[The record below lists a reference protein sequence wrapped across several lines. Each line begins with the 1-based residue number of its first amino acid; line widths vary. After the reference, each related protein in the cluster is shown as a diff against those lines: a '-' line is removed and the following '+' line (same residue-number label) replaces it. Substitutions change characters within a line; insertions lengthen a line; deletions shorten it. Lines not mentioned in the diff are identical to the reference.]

1 MQSSIFALVA
11 FGMLLAFAQGVDVK
25 SVSEFVIKQGMS
37 LSFYM
42 LF

>member
-11 FGMLLAFAQGVDVK
+11 FGMLLAFVQGVVEK
-25 SVSEFVIKQGMS
+25 PVSEFVIKQGMS